1 MCNCQ
6 KKGLHH
12 WWKYLRFR
20 LHWRDFWT
28 KMRYEHVVID
38 GEDWWVETTWTAFGY
53 FPVAR
58 VYDKYPGPAMTPDEY
73 EHWFPG

>member
-1 MCNCQ
+1 
-6 KKGLHH
+6 
-12 WWKYLRFR
+12 
-20 LHWRDFWT
+20 
-28 KMRYEHVVID
+28 MRYEHVVID